1 MSKTVGFI
9 VGGVALVGVAF
20 AALTLTDVDVNDAG
34 ELPSVDIETEGGE
47 LPEVDV
53 DVADIDVRMEDANVK
68 VPDVDIEMEEKKIPV
83 PKIDI
88 DQPDATSDEKERSP
102 ELNEG
107 EGETD
112 TDSEPQ

>member
-9 VGGVALVGVAF
+9 IGGLAVVGVAF
-20 AALTLTDVDVNDAG
+20 AALTLIDVDVDDAG
-34 ELPSVDIETEGGE
+34 ELPSVSIDAEGGE

-53 DVADIDVRMEDANVK
+53 DVADVDVGMKETKVK
-68 VPDVDIEMEEKKIPV
+68 VPDVDVEMEETTVKLPT
-83 PKIDI
+83 IDI

-112 TDSEPQ
+112 TDSKPQ

>member
-1 MSKTVGFI
+1 MSKAVGFI
-9 VGGVALVGVAF
+9 VGGIVIAGVAF
-20 AALTLTDVDVNDAG
+20 AALTLIDVDVDDAG
-34 ELPSVDIETEGGE
+34 ELPSVQIDGGE

-53 DVADIDVRMEDANVK
+53 DVADVDVRMKETTVK
-68 VPDVDIEMEEKKIPV
+68 VPDVDVDMKETTISLPT
-83 PKIDI
+83 IDV

-112 TDSEPQ
+112 VDSKPE